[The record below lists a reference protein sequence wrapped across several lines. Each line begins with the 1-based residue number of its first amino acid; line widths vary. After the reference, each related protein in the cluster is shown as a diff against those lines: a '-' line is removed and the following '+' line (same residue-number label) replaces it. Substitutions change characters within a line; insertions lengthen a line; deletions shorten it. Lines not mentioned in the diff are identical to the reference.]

1 MFPVELG
8 TEVYSL
14 VFVKKLF
21 AVAVSYV
28 LYLRRLFPENAFFD
42 KQLEGNECG
51 VLTYFKV

>member
-1 MFPVELG
+1 MELG

-28 LYLRRLFPENAFFD
+28 LYLRRLFPESAFFD